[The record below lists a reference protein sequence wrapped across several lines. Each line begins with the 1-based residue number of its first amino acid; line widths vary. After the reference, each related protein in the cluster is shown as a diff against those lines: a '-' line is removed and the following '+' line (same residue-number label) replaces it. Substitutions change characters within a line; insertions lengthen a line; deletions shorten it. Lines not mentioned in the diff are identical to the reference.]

1 MTSSLALPQFDP
13 IKNELSSVALQ
24 TWQRRSLVANL
35 VAQTGIVLTGA
46 IVRLTASG
54 LGCPTWP
61 ECVAGSIAPTSA
73 QTESWHKYVEFGN
86 RLLTFVL
93 LIIALL
99 AIAAIRQHN
108 SARAASGLPKRRSLT
123 FLAVGSLAGIFVQAI
138 LGGITVLTGLH
149 PLTVAAHFMVS
160 IGLITVAQ
168 VLLTKAQESNDTPV
182 VSQVPK
188 ALAIGMRVHI
198 WLALSTLVIGTLVT
212 GSGPH
217 AGDTAE
223 IVRLGFD
230 ERTISAIHADFV
242 FLFVGLTV
250 GLLIALAASNA
261 PTQVMRLAWVIFA
274 ICIVQGIIGYTQY
287 FMGLPWVLVA
297 VHVLGACLLW
307 IVCVRFY
314 LSRNL
319 RGVNLETDQFQRLR
333 KSAINM

>member
-1 MTSSLALPQFDP
+1 MSTPVVSPYSSLNNGAISAMQL
-13 IKNELSSVALQ
+13 K
-24 TWQRRSLVANL
+24 TWQRRTLIANL
-35 VAQTGIVLTGA
+35 IAQTGIVLTGA

-61 ECVAGSIAPTSA
+61 ECVEGSIAPTSA
-73 QTESWHKYVEFGN
+73 QTQSWHKYVEFGN

-93 LIIALL
+93 LIVALL
-99 AIAAIRQHN
+99 TIVAIRQHN
-108 SARAASGLPKRRSLT
+108 RTRVNAGLRKRKSLT
-123 FLAVGSLAGIFVQAI
+123 FLAGGSLAGIFAQAI

-168 VLLTKAQESNDTPV
+168 VLLTKAQEPEDGPV

-198 WLALSTLVIGTLVT
+198 WLALGTVVLGTLVT

-230 ERTISAIHADFV
+230 ERTISSIHADFV

-261 PTQVMRLAWVIFA
+261 PGRVMRLAWLVLA
-274 ICIVQGIIGYTQY
+274 ICIAQGIIGYTQY
-287 FMGLPWVLVA
+287 FTGLPWALVA

-314 LSRNL
+314 MSRNL
-319 RGVNLETDQFQRLR
+319 RGV
-333 KSAINM
+333 S

>member
-1 MTSSLALPQFDP
+1 MTTPTATPLSNPRNTENSWV
-13 IKNELSSVALQ
+13 ELK
-24 TWQRRSLVANL
+24 TWQRRTLIANL
-35 VAQTGIVLTGA
+35 IAQTGIVLTGA

-61 ECVAGSIAPTSA
+61 ECVEGSIAPTSA

-93 LIIALL
+93 LIVALVTIVAIWQHNRSRMKAGLLKRKSLTLL
-99 AIAAIRQHN
+99 A
-108 SARAASGLPKRRSLT
+108 G
-123 FLAVGSLAGIFVQAI
+123 GSLVGIFAQAI

-149 PLTVAAHFMVS
+149 PLTIAAHFMVS

-168 VLLTKAQESNDTPV
+168 VLLTKAQESDDIPV
-182 VSQVPK
+182 VGQVPK

-198 WLALSTLVIGTLVT
+198 WLALSTLVVGTLVT

-217 AGDTAE
+217 AGDSAD

-230 ERTISAIHADFV
+230 ERTISSIHADFV

-250 GLLIALAASNA
+250 GLLIALAACNA
-261 PTQVMRLAWVIFA
+261 PAQVLRLAWIVLA

-287 FMGLPWVLVA
+287 FTGLPWALVA

-314 LSRNL
+314 MSRNL
-319 RGVNLETDQFQRLR
+319 RG
-333 KSAINM
+333 IN